1 MATIT
6 APAGADALLGLYKR
20 APIELVRGEGV
31 ELFDAEDRGYLDFT
45 SGIAVTSTGHCHPRV
60 VEAIRDQAGRII
72 HAQVNC
78 YRSPL
83 RAILRR

>member
-31 ELFDAEDRGYLDFT
+31 ELFDADEVGL
-45 SGIAVTSTGHCHPRV
+45 A
-60 VEAIRDQAGRII
+60 
-72 HAQVNC
+72 
-78 YRSPL
+78 
-83 RAILRR
+83 